1 MYILGLGGSD
11 HDVAA
16 ALLNDDKIVCAI
28 EEERVTR
35 KKYGF
40 NSNLLFGSARKYV
53 LQTQDLKLKD
63 IDIVVIDDIL
73 PKTAYYGVRANYHK
87 VNHHL
92 LHASS
97 AFYTSPFE
105 EAAILVVDNAGSLI
119 EWNGKQGVECLTYAY
134 GKGNQIKILDKI
146 IGEKYNKA
154 RDIYGGSYQKGDPEN
169 SLGYF
174 YKIISYYC
182 GFTFIK
188 NESFYFTE
196 DGKTMGLAPYGD
208 ERYYASIKEYV
219 QLLDE
224 GKIEIDLYSN
234 KLQDYLEGII
244 NEPVSEEEN
253 MKRRACIAYAGQ
265 RVLEDALIHAAK
277 YLYEKTKY
285 KKLCI
290 AGGVGLNSVANG
302 RILKETNFDEIFI
315 PPASGDNGTA
325 LGAALWGYYNI
336 LKYERNITDG
346 LILKNAYLGR
356 EYSDEEILEVI
367 KNYPKL
373 KYEKSLDIAKH
384 TAKLIAEGKIVGWFQ
399 GGSEYGPRALGHRSI
414 LVNPCIPDMKDYL
427 NSRVKF
433 RESFRPFAPS
443 VLYEDQTKYF
453 EIEQYTP
460 YMLIVANVKKDK
472 QQVIPAVTHIDGTAR
487 LQSVT
492 KECNGIYYDL
502 IHEFKEITGES
513 VILNTSFNVKGEP
526 IVETPKDAIEC
537 FLKTNIDNLAIGS
550 FILSK

>member
-1 MYILGLGGSD
+1 M
-11 HDVAA
+11 
-16 ALLNDDKIVCAI
+16 
-28 EEERVTR
+28 
-35 KKYGF
+35 
-40 NSNLLFGSARKYV
+40 
-53 LQTQDLKLKD
+53 
-63 IDIVVIDDIL
+63 
-73 PKTAYYGVRANYHK
+73 
-87 VNHHL
+87 
-92 LHASS
+92 
-97 AFYTSPFE
+97 
-105 EAAILVVDNAGSLI
+105 
-119 EWNGKQGVECLTYAY
+119 
-134 GKGNQIKILDKI
+134 
-146 IGEKYNKA
+146 
-154 RDIYGGSYQKGDPEN
+154 
-169 SLGYF
+169 
-174 YKIISYYC
+174 
-182 GFTFIK
+182 
-188 NESFYFTE
+188 
-196 DGKTMGLAPYGD
+196 
-208 ERYYASIKEYV
+208 